1 VLTVWF
7 VLLIIGWAMIYQ
19 PVASGLRF
27 VERETSPV
35 ATALGVGLRL
45 QDDGGRRMLSKSV
58 ARREWACAGKGL
70 RDNDS
75 CRRQGSDR
83 SSAATGSSGA
93 CAGS

>member
-45 QDDGGRRMLSKSV
+45 QDDGGRRML
-58 ARREWACAGKGL
+58 CLGL
-70 RDNDS
+70 TLRWW
-75 CRRQGSDR
+75 GVTL
-83 SSAATGSSGA
+83 TGQA
-93 CAGS
+93 PR